1 MTFNSSP
8 DSKNS
13 LSKPST
19 NPIDTMDSAS
29 NIMNSPFEG
38 SPSKISHSVDS
49 QSLSLDEQSCD
60 IKPPKHSRLNPI
72 WQARLRRFRR
82 NRLGYWSTIVF
93 AIIFMICMAVE
104 LVANDKPLLV
114 SYQDHYYFPV
124 LKAYPETAF
133 GGIFETEANYKDP
146 AVQALINEG
155 GYYIMPLIPFADQ
168 TPSTERSEPYPAPP
182 NSQNWLGTDDVGRD
196 VLARILY
203 GMRISLLFGL
213 ALTLAG
219 AMIGIFVGATQGYF
233 GGWIDLAGQRF
244 MEVWSGMP
252 QLFMIIILVSLF
264 SPSVYILFALMLLFG
279 WMGLVGLVRA
289 EFLRA
294 RNFDYVRA
302 ARNLGVSDWQIMRRH
317 ILPNALASSLSQLPF
332 ILTANIIA
340 LTSLDFL
347 GYGLPPGS
355 PSLGELMV
363 QGRSNLDAPWLA
375 LSGFF
380 SLTFILSL
388 LIFIGEAL
396 RDAFDPKN

>member
-1 MTFNSSP
+1 MSNSHISSNN
-8 DSKNS
+8 DVLNS
-13 LSKPST
+13 
-19 NPIDTMDSAS
+19 
-29 NIMNSPFEG
+29 NSVG
-38 SPSKISHSVDS
+38 SPSPTSAKNKTPPNVPKPNLS
-49 QSLSLDEQSCD
+49 QQ
-60 IKPPKHSRLNPI
+60 KKRRLNPV
-72 WQARLRRFRR
+72 WQARLDRFRS
-82 NRLGYWSTIVF
+82 NRLGVISLVVF
-93 AIIFMICMAVE
+93 TVVFVICMAVN
-104 LVANDKPLLV
+104 VIANDKPLLV
-114 SYQDHYYFPV
+114 QYQGDYYVPV
-124 LKAYPETAF
+124 FKAYPETTF
-133 GGIFETEANYKDP
+133 GGIFETETNYKDP
-146 AVQALINEG
+146 VVRELINAQ
-155 GYYIMPLIPFADQ
+155 GYYVMPLIPFADQ
-168 TPSTERSEPYPAPP
+168 TPNVELGLPYPAAP
-182 NSQNWLGTDDVGRD
+182 NAQNWLGTDDMGRD

-203 GMRISLLFGL
+203 GMRVSLLFGL

-219 AMIGIFVGATQGYF
+219 AIIGIVVGAIQGYY
-233 GGWIDLAGQRF
+233 GGWVDLAGQRF
-244 MEVWSGMP
+244 MEVWGGMP

-264 SPSVYILFALMLLFG
+264 SPSITVLFALMLLFG

-302 ARNLGVSDWQIMRRH
+302 ARNLGVSDSQIMYRH

-340 LTSLDFL
+340 LTALDFL

-363 QGRSNLDAPWLA
+363 QGKNNLDAPWLA

-396 RDAFDPKN
+396 RDAFDPRRS

>member
-1 MTFNSSP
+1 MSNSHTPSNNEVLNSNPVGSTSP
-8 DSKNS
+8 TSAKNKTPPNVPKPN
-13 LSKPST
+13 LSQQK
-19 NPIDTMDSAS
+19 
-29 NIMNSPFEG
+29 
-38 SPSKISHSVDS
+38 KR
-49 QSLSLDEQSCD
+49 
-60 IKPPKHSRLNPI
+60 RLNPV
-72 WQARLRRFRR
+72 WQARLDRFRD
-82 NRLGYWSTIVF
+82 NRLGVISLVVF
-93 AIIFMICMAVE
+93 TVVFVICMAVN
-104 LVANDKPLLV
+104 VIANDKPLLV
-114 SYQDHYYFPV
+114 QYQGDYYVPV
-124 LKAYPETAF
+124 FKAYPETTF
-133 GGIFETEANYKDP
+133 GGIFETETNYKDP
-146 AVQALINEG
+146 VVRELINAQ
-155 GYYIMPLIPFADQ
+155 GYYVMPLIPFADQ
-168 TPSTERSEPYPAPP
+168 TPNVELGLPYPAAP
-182 NSQNWLGTDDVGRD
+182 NAQNWLGTDDMGRD

-203 GMRISLLFGL
+203 GMRVSLLFGL

-219 AMIGIFVGATQGYF
+219 AIIGIIVGAIQGYY
-233 GGWIDLAGQRF
+233 GGWVDLAGQRF
-244 MEVWSGMP
+244 MEVWGGMP

-264 SPSVYILFALMLLFG
+264 SPSITVLFALMLLFG

-302 ARNLGVSDWQIMRRH
+302 ARNLGVSDSQIMYRH

-340 LTSLDFL
+340 LTALDFL

-363 QGRSNLDAPWLA
+363 QGKNNLDAPWLA

-396 RDAFDPKN
+396 RDAFDPRRS

>member
-1 MTFNSSP
+1 MSDSLTPGSMHNNTADQSANFKTAMPAKKSFFN
-8 DSKNS
+8 
-13 LSKPST
+13 
-19 NPIDTMDSAS
+19 
-29 NIMNSPFEG
+29 
-38 SPSKISHSVDS
+38 
-49 QSLSLDEQSCD
+49 
-60 IKPPKHSRLNPI
+60 NPI
-72 WQARLRRFRR
+72 WQARLQRFRR
-82 NRLGYWSTIVF
+82 NRLGMIALILFS
-93 AIIFMICMAVE
+93 IIFAICMAVE
-104 LVANDKPLLV
+104 VIANDKPLV
-114 SYQDHYYFPV
+114 VQYQGDYYFPIV
-124 LKAYPETAF
+124 KAYPETTF
-133 GGIFETEANYKDP
+133 GGIFETEADYKDP
-146 AVQALINEG
+146 AVKALINAD
-155 GYYIMPLIPFADQ
+155 GYYIMPPIPFADQ
-168 TPSTERSEPYPAPP
+168 TPNVERAVPYPAPP
-182 NSQNWLGTDDVGRD
+182 NAQNWLGTDDVGRD

-213 ALTLAG
+213 ALTAAG
-219 AMIGIFVGATQGYF
+219 ALIGIIVGAIQGYY
-233 GGWIDLAGQRF
+233 GGWVDLAGQRF

-302 ARNLGVSDWQIMRRH
+302 ARNLGVSDWQIMTRH

-332 ILTANIIA
+332 ILTANVIA

-363 QGRSNLDAPWLA
+363 QGRNNLDAPWLA

-388 LIFIGEAL
+388 LIFIGEGL
-396 RDAFDPKN
+396 RDAFDPKH

>member
-1 MTFNSSP
+1 MSNSHIS
-8 DSKNS
+8 SNS
-13 LSKPST
+13 DVLNS
-19 NPIDTMDSAS
+19 NPIDSSS
-29 NIMNSPFEG
+29 NS
-38 SPSKISHSVDS
+38 SKNNIPPNVPNPHSS
-49 QSLSLDEQSCD
+49 KQ
-60 IKPPKHSRLNPI
+60 KKRRLNPV
-72 WQARLRRFRR
+72 WQARLNRFRK
-82 NRLGYWSTIVF
+82 NRLGVISLIVFTIVF
-93 AIIFMICMAVE
+93 IICMAVN
-104 LVANDKPLLV
+104 VIANDKPLLV
-114 SYQDHYYFPV
+114 QYQGDYYIPV
-124 LKAYPETAF
+124 LKAYPETTF
-133 GGIFETEANYKDP
+133 GGIFETETNYKDP
-146 AVQALINEG
+146 AVQDLIKAQ
-155 GYYIMPLIPFADQ
+155 GYYVMPPIPFADQ
-168 TPSTERSEPYPAPP
+168 TPNVELGLPYPAAP
-182 NSQNWLGTDDVGRD
+182 NSQNWLGTDDMGRD

-203 GMRISLLFGL
+203 GMRVSLLFGL
-213 ALTLAG
+213 ALTIAG
-219 AMIGIFVGATQGYF
+219 AIIGIIAGAIQGYY

-244 MEVWSGMP
+244 MEVWGGMP

-264 SPSVYILFALMLLFG
+264 SPSITVLFALMLLFG

-302 ARNLGVSDWQIMRRH
+302 ARNLGVSDSQIMLRH

-340 LTSLDFL
+340 LTALDFL

-363 QGRSNLDAPWLA
+363 QGKNNLDAPWLA

-396 RDAFDPKN
+396 RDAFDPRRS

>member
-1 MTFNSSP
+1 MSSHP
-8 DSKNS
+8 
-13 LSKPST
+13 LPPTPSSI
-19 NPIDTMDSAS
+19 PVKKS
-29 NIMNSPFEG
+29 
-38 SPSKISHSVDS
+38 
-49 QSLSLDEQSCD
+49 
-60 IKPPKHSRLNPI
+60 SRLSPI
-72 WQARLRRFRR
+72 WQARFDRFRR
-82 NRLGYWSTIVF
+82 NRLGMISLIMFLV
-93 AIIFMICMAVE
+93 IFVICMAANV
-104 LVANDKPLLV
+104 VANDKPLLV
-114 SYQDHYYFPV
+114 QYQDEYYFPV
-124 LKAYPETAF
+124 LTAYPETTF

-146 AVQALINEG
+146 AVQTLINEQ
-155 GYYIMPLIPFADQ
+155 GYYVMPPIPFADQ
-168 TPSTERSEPYPAPP
+168 TSNVELGLPYPAAP
-182 NSQNWLGTDDVGRD
+182 NSQNWLGTDDLGRD

-203 GMRISLLFGL
+203 GLRVSLLFGL

-219 AMIGIFVGATQGYF
+219 AFIGIIVGAIQGYY
-233 GGWIDLAGQRF
+233 GGWVDLAGQRF
-244 MEVWSGMP
+244 MEVWGGMP

-264 SPSVYILFALMLLFG
+264 SPSIIMLFAMMLLFG

-302 ARNLGVSDWQIMRRH
+302 ARNLGVSDSRIMLKH

-340 LTSLDFL
+340 LTALDFL

-363 QGRSNLDAPWLA
+363 QGKNNLNAPWLA

-388 LIFIGEAL
+388 LIFVGEAL
-396 RDAFDPKN
+396 RDAFDPRHS